1 MKNGNMKEVM
11 IMERRRMR
19 KKRVSLV
26 KEKEIF

>member
-11 IMERRRMR
+11 IMKRRRK
-19 KKRVSLV
+19 KKRISLV

>member
-11 IMERRRMR
+11 IMKRRRR
-19 KKRVSLV
+19 RRRRVSLV